1 MQNLTQDIVE
11 KTLNITGKENLV
23 LARQFVERFFN
34 ELKEGEEKIPTY
46 IDHVIDPNLAMTV
59 HKLAG
64 ACAYFGASALHGV
77 LLDAERSA
85 KAGDIAKLAVQLKQI
100 HALLKEV
107 ISKEQEVLKALS

>member
-1 MQNLTQDIVE
+1 MQNLTRDIIE

-34 ELKEGEEKIPTY
+34 ELKEGEKQIPTY
-46 IDHVIDPNLAMTV
+46 VDHVIDPSLAMTV

-64 ACAYFGASALHGV
+64 ACAYFGATALHTV
-77 LLDAERSA
+77 LLEAERSA

-100 HALLKEV
+100 HELLKEV
-107 ISKEQEVLKALS
+107 ISKEQEVLNALA